1 MLEHNEM
8 KKVIRSTRDD
18 GQKSWNFPKFA
29 MLSHVFDGIC
39 GKGVIMNYCTKNIY
53 LFPNLL
59 LISHAVYFPCP
70 LVFFLLRLG
79 TIIHDDPFATDP
91 MKYMTQHCKLGKIP

>member
-29 MLSHVFDGIC
+29 MLSHVFDGVC
-39 GKGVIMNYCTKNIY
+39 GKGVIMNYCTK
-53 LFPNLL
+53 PQEKE
-59 LISHAVYFPCP
+59 HQWTREVYSMGNKKE
-70 LVFFLLRLG
+70 VGKQVYILG
-79 TIIHDDPFATDP
+79 CIFHHHNTV
-91 MKYMTQHCKLGKIP
+91 